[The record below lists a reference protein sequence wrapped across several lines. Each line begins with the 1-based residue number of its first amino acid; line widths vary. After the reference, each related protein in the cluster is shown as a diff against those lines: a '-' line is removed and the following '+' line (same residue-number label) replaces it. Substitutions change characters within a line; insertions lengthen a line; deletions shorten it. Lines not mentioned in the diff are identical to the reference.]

1 MQRCLALALFVFMAR
16 RLPNH
21 KKQKYTII
29 WSSRLPGHV
38 VSRDVFNRALASG
51 WIIRT
56 ADDAAVVAHGVKAA
70 LRAGALCLE
79 DLAEKALIWIY
90 TSWISID
97 RMSPIIQGE
106 YFVRDIQREYGNL
119 RSKPVE
125 PDGDWLDRCDWK
137 VSL

>member
-1 MQRCLALALFVFMAR
+1 MQKCLTLALFAFMNR
-16 RLPNH
+16 RHSPN
-21 KKQKYTII
+21 KRRKYSIVWGGNEGI
-29 WSSRLPGHV
+29 HD
-38 VSRDVFNRALASG
+38 VSREVFRQAIASG
-51 WIIRT
+51 WIVPT
-56 ADDAAVVAHGVKAA
+56 SDNVATVARGVWAE
-70 LRAGALCLE
+70 LRAGVLCLK
-79 DLAEKALIWIY
+79 DTARKALIWIY